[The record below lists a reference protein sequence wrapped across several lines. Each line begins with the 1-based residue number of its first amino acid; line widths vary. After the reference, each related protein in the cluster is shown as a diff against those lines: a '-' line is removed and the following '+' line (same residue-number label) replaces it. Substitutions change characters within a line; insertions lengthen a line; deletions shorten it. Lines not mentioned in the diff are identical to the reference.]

1 MGTSAHCKLT
11 TKLKYISAGQ
21 GQNAKKLIFK
31 RQYILILL
39 LVLYLTNY
47 GTHMALQLIL

>member
-1 MGTSAHCKLT
+1 MATSAHCKLT

-31 RQYILILL
+31 RQYKFVIS
-39 LVLYLTNY
+39 LVP
-47 GTHMALQLIL
+47 G